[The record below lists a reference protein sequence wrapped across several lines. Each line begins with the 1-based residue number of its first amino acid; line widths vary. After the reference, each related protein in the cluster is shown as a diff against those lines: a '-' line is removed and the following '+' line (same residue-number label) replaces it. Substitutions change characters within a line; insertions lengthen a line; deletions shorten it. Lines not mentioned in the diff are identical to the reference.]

1 MTEHIV
7 AVTRHNPKTHES
19 IILVA
24 YTCFQLPNNDWPFS
38 TPIIRPLKFEGHFE
52 EILFEIEFSENLNE
66 PNTYSLDSKI
76 INGLNNYK
84 VDIKTNIDIDKSGML
99 EDASTENNKQ
109 FNFRKFKPGSVLAIR

>member
-38 TPIIRPLKFEGHFE
+38 TPNIRPLKFEGHFE
-52 EILFEIEFSENLNE
+52 EILFEIEFNENLNE
-66 PNTYSLDSKI
+66 LNTYSLDSKI

-84 VDIKTNIDIDKSGML
+84 VDIKTNINIDKSGML